1 MAISDPDDPDRLVIE
16 SWIGPVRSADESLLS
31 TWITAYGAAEA
42 AALQWLRRRRGQMVV
57 TPTDVGSGTDRSSHS
72 RNLNAID
79 ELISD
84 LVQYMSD
91 NVEDLGLTDAGGEL
105 LEAASAGP
113 TETTIMVDTVVGGRR
128 RG

>member
-16 SWIGPVRSADESLLS
+16 SWIGPIASADESLLS

-42 AALQWLRRRRGQMVV
+42 AALQWLRRRRGQMVA

-72 RNLNAID
+72 RNLKALD
-79 ELISD
+79 ELIAD
-84 LVQYMSD
+84 LASYMAD
-91 NVEDLGLTDAGGEL
+91 NVEDLGLTDAGNDL
-105 LEAASAGP
+105 LAAASTGP
-113 TETTIMVDTVVGGRR
+113 TETTIMVDTVVGGQR